1 MEGWEEGKN
10 GERRRRESNEKRG
23 KMRIQQ
29 PQDPHW
35 PGPLR
40 AQISLPSYSVA
51 ERHLRRIMGGKGAE
65 IDIGFQAFLWPEIL
79 PSSTWKEGEWMN
91 KSSLPPPSP
100 FSSSSPSSPSPLD
113 FLLPYPSFLV
123 LPPPHC
129 AMEQAVQNFREK
141 YNQIPR
147 ITRALLTMT
156 AVVTLVPAVGLVSP
170 YRMLLLWPRVLG
182 NLEVWRL
189 LSTFFLHG
197 VNISL
202 LFTGIF
208 LHRYS
213 TELET
218 ETFQGR
224 PADYAWFLL
233 LTSASS
239 LAGSLALGLPV
250 LSQSLLTSIIT
261 LWSRRAGRRIVQFYF
276 GFQFEVGGIMVKEG

>member
-1 MEGWEEGKN
+1 
-10 GERRRRESNEKRG
+10 
-23 KMRIQQ
+23 
-29 PQDPHW
+29 
-35 PGPLR
+35 
-40 AQISLPSYSVA
+40 
-51 ERHLRRIMGGKGAE
+51 
-65 IDIGFQAFLWPEIL
+65 
-79 PSSTWKEGEWMN
+79 
-91 KSSLPPPSP
+91 
-100 FSSSSPSSPSPLD
+100 
-113 FLLPYPSFLV
+113 
-123 LPPPHC
+123 
-129 AMEQAVQNFREK
+129 MEQAVQNFREK

-276 GFQFEVGGIMVKEG
+276 GFQFEAQYLPWALVAFDFLLSGSLPITQLLGIGSAFVYEWVGTQHDRAHLLIAPGFLRRALPDEANGGAGPRTPGATGFGTVFNSNQTSVRNTSGTRGAGSSSGVSSRPDTSSSSSGHRWGKGQKLGE